1 MATPSSSTSSITTSP
16 SSSSSSSF
24 SFRKINT
31 FVFFDLEATGLN
43 ETGNRPK
50 ITELAMIAVSRSELS
65 YTRPRVLNNLR
76 LCFYPNKLIA
86 PAASKL
92 TRLFNDA
99 LQDQSIFDINASQL
113 LNCFLTRLK
122 KPVCLVAHGGNDY
135 DFGLLQ
141 AELRY
146 VRATLMLDLLC
157 VDTLKAVK
165 DLDTKKPSI
174 MTTPT
179 KNSKMI
185 PVTPRKEPKRN
196 NDDPSQ
202 TPNNSQIQGVDK
214 AKTWLWKGMGDS
226 VFLTPKSS
234 PEKVNNSDIYN
245 SNESLVDDEPRC
257 KKDKISYK
265 LGDIYR
271 RETGSEPVNAHSA
284 ESDSMMLMTIIIK
297 RKDEFLPWMDKYS
310 APFSSIR
317 PLYEYN
323 QR

>member
-1 MATPSSSTSSITTSP
+1 MATPSSSTSSETTSP
-16 SSSSSSSF
+16 SSSSF

-31 FVFFDLEATGLN
+31 FVFFDLETTGLN
-43 ETGNRPK
+43 EIGNRPK
-50 ITELAMIAVSRSELS
+50 ITELAMIAVSRNELS

-76 LCFYPNKLIA
+76 LCFYPNKLIT

-99 LQDQSIFDINASQL
+99 LQDQSIFDINATQL
-113 LNCFLTRLK
+113 LDCFLTRLK
-122 KPVCLVAHGGNDY
+122 KPVCLVAHGGNDF

-146 VRATLMLDLLC
+146 VQATLMLDLLC

-165 DLDTKKPSI
+165 DLDTIKPSI

-185 PVTPRKEPKRN
+185 PITPRKEPKRN
-196 NDDPSQ
+196 YNDPSQ

-214 AKTWLWKGMGDS
+214 AKTWLWKGMGNS

-234 PEKVNNSDIYN
+234 PEKVDNSDKYN
-245 SNESLVDDEPRC
+245 SDESFDDNEPLC
-257 KKDKISYK
+257 KKGKISYK

-271 RETGSEPVNAHSA
+271 REIGSEPINAHSA

-310 APFSSIR
+310 APFSFIR